1 MTKLDLDVPAI
12 LELRPD
18 WREQR
23 LQGPDI
29 IHFETAAEAI
39 RFAVES
45 RDDYRLKGACLRV
58 GSATLT
64 LHDMKTIYQRPDFP
78 SAGHRR
84 PTT

>member
-1 MTKLDLDVPAI
+1 MTKLDLDAPAT

-23 LQGPDI
+23 LQGPDT
-29 IHFETAAEAI
+29 IHFDTVAEAI

-58 GSATLT
+58 GSTTLT
-64 LHDMKTIYQRPDFP
+64 LHDMKAIYQRPDFP
-78 SAGHRR
+78 STERRR
-84 PTT
+84 PTA